1 MKHFPSLLESYRV
14 RHYKSFIDT
23 GWIDIAPLSLVFGHN
38 SSGKT
43 ALLSVLPMLRQ
54 TIEDPDLSVPFV
66 FSSEGGVDLGVYEEV
81 VHDHI
86 IRLDTPL
93 RFSFKVSLGLD
104 PSYRFWL
111 RRIQSLGFQRSDT
124 FVVDIAVNYNKKR
137 RKLAITHFSLYV
149 YERRSEQ
156 DETLLLR
163 LYRKTTAERQKWHVE
178 FAPSLGFATKDV
190 ELTWMHFLP
199 QMFWLRRMGAE
210 KSALTDVLRVIY
222 YAMEGALRKVVHL
235 GPSRAFP
242 RRAYRITGESPRDV
256 GILGE
261 NWPNILMKA
270 EARQELLRN
279 VNQWLQRLGYA
290 LKIEWGR
297 QGYIHPVLR
306 DEKAGIEASLKDVGF
321 GISQILP
328 ILVQGFAS
336 PPGTILILEQPE
348 IHLHPRAQADLGD
361 MLMGIAQ
368 RGVHLL
374 VETHSEHLLLRIQR
388 RLAERAL
395 AEGRSDSL
403 NSDQVAIYYVEKPQ
417 KESMVYRLQ
426 MDKTG
431 SFLSAPENFS
441 SFFSD
446 DYHESVARA
455 EALARLKQ
463 RGKNASGN

>member
-1 MKHFPSLLESYRV
+1 MKPSPSLLQSYRV
-14 RHYKSFIDT
+14 RHYKSFVDT

-54 TIEDPDLSVPFV
+54 TIEDPDPSVPFV

-93 RFSFKVSLGLD
+93 RFSFKVSLGLN
-104 PSYRFWL
+104 PRYRFWL
-111 RRIQSLGFQRSDT
+111 RRAQSLGLRHNDT
-124 FVVDIAVNYNKKR
+124 FVVDIGVNYNKKR
-137 RKLAITHFSLYV
+137 RKIAITNFSLCV
-149 YERRSEQ
+149 HGRRSGQGEIF
-156 DETLLLR
+156 LLKF
-163 LYRKTTAERQKWHVE
+163 YRKTTAERQKWHVE
-178 FAPSLGFATKDV
+178 FAPSLGIEVKDV
-190 ELTWMHFLP
+190 ELTWTHFLP
-199 QMFWLRRMGAE
+199 RIFWSRRIDTE
-210 KSALTDVLRVIY
+210 KSALTEVLRGIY
-222 YAMEGALRKVVHL
+222 YAMEEALRKVVHL

-261 NWPNILMKA
+261 NWLNILMKA

-279 VNQWLQRLGYA
+279 VNQWLKRLGYA
-290 LKIEWGR
+290 LKVEWGR

-306 DEKAGIEASLKDVGF
+306 DEKAGIEVSLKDVGF

-388 RLAERAL
+388 RLAEKAL
-395 AEGRSDSL
+395 AEGRSGSL
-403 NSDQVAIYYVEKPQ
+403 NSDQVAIYYVEKPRE
-417 KESMVYRLQ
+417 ESMVYRLQ

-431 SFLSAPENFS
+431 SFLSTPENFS

-446 DYHESVARA
+446 DYNESVARA
-455 EALARLKQ
+455 KALALLKQ
-463 RGKNASGN
+463 REKNADSD